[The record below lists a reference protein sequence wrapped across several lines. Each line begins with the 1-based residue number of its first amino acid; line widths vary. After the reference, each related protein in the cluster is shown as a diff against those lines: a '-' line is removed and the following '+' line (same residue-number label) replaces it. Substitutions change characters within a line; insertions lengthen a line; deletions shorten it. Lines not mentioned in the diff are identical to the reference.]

1 MSTWTPL
8 VYVLL
13 VNAPIFVLDIEDCYF
28 SRTLHEQDC
37 KHFTF
42 SIPKINNSGPAD
54 RYEWKILP
62 EDMANSLI
70 ICQEAV
76 MLYLLH

>member
-1 MSTWTPL
+1 MSAWTPL
-8 VYVLL
+8 VYALL
-13 VNAPIFVLDIEDCYF
+13 VNIPILVLDIEDCYF
-28 SRTLHEQDC
+28 SRHEQYC

-42 SIPKINNSGPAD
+42 SIPKINNSGPAE

-76 MLYLLH
+76 VVYLLH